1 MVQKVIESL
10 KEEEDTSSWLDDQS
24 KAALIIKAA
33 LNGETGPDCAIY
45 YPECTLPFGHETH
58 ETRDR

>member
-1 MVQKVIESL
+1 MVQKVVESL

-33 LNGETGPDCAIY
+33 LNGEKGTDCATL
-45 YPECTLPFGHETH
+45 YPECTLPFPQH
-58 ETRDR
+58 TRDR

>member
-33 LNGETGPDCAIY
+33 LNGEKGPSCATY
-45 YPECTLPFGHETH
+45 YPECTLPFGQ